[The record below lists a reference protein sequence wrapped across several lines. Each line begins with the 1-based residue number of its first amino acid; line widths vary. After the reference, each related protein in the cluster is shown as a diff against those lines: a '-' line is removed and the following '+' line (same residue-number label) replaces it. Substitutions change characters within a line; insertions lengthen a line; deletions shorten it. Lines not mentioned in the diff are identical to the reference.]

1 MVVVV
6 GRGNVQHRVKREG
19 NYPGGDVQGE
29 MSGLQNSQ
37 PIVNLSHGM
46 LCRTVLQHEDGLKF
60 HCIVPECSSSPYVII
75 K

>member
-46 LCRTVLQHEDGLKF
+46 LFMPYGITARRRAEVSLY
-60 HCIVPECSSSPYVII
+60 SPGM
-75 K
+75 